1 MNDPKNKLV
10 FLTYI
15 FVSIGLSETV
25 TTDEVLF
32 SFLHYSPGNQFRD
45 LTSIRQ
51 ITYHYCWNVS
61 CGLSLI
67 TTEKLLGDLSVKIAF
82 QQNLLINVH

>member
-1 MNDPKNKLV
+1 MNDLKNKLV

-15 FVSIGLSETV
+15 FVSIGLSEAV

-32 SFLHYSPGNQFRD
+32 SFLYYSPGNQFRD

-51 ITYHYCWNVS
+51 ITY
-61 CGLSLI
+61 
-67 TTEKLLGDLSVKIAF
+67 T
-82 QQNLLINVH
+82 

>member
-1 MNDPKNKLV
+1 MNELKNKLV

-15 FVSIGLSETV
+15 FVSIGLSEAV

-51 ITYHYCWNVS
+51 ITY
-61 CGLSLI
+61 
-67 TTEKLLGDLSVKIAF
+67 T
-82 QQNLLINVH
+82 